1 MKYLVE
7 MKLANSSR
15 PASPQEGITFMEQ
28 FILPTLEL
36 CQKLEAER
44 KILAGG
50 ATSGPVAL
58 SVIENPE
65 SVQEL
70 DDIVMDLPVWPR
82 METTVTALS
91 SFEGRMAAVRARLDH
106 LKAQT
111 HNDAGRSV

>member
-1 MKYLVE
+1 MKYLVQ
-7 MKLANSSR
+7 MKLADSSR

-36 CQKLEAER
+36 CQKLEAEL

-50 ATSGPVAL
+50 ATSGSVAL
-58 SVIENPE
+58 SLIVSAE

-70 DDIVMDLPVWPR
+70 DDMIMALPVWPR
-82 METTVTALS
+82 METTVTALT

-111 HNDAGRSV
+111 QNDAGMPA